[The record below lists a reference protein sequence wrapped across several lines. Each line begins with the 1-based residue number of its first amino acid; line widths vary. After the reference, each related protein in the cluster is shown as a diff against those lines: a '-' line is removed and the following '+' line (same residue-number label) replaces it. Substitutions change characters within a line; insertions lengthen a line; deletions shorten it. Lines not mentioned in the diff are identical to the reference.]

1 MNQHESQRSRI
12 LIVDDDNAFRVATVA
27 LLREEGYSVRA
38 VKGSE
43 EAKRA
48 LSEESYDLI
57 LSDLVMEHMNGI
69 DLLRYIRQTLPD
81 ATVMMITGFGSV
93 QTAVDAMRSGA
104 FDYITKP
111 CNNDELVIKI
121 KRAVDE
127 SRRAKE
133 LVRLRNLLQGEANF
147 SNVIT
152 RNEKMKDVF
161 KLIRQVAET
170 DVTVLVLGETG
181 TGKELVS
188 KAIHLNSSRRDMPFV
203 IVQCSAI
210 PSTLLESELF
220 GYEKGAFTGAM
231 KLHRGKIEEAEGGT
245 LFLDEI
251 GDVSLELQ
259 TKLLRILQ
267 EKQFS
272 RLGSNASITAD
283 IRIIAA
289 THRHLDE
296 MVKEGKFRE
305 DLLYRL
311 NVFPITLPSLR
322 ERLDDIPI
330 LAEFFL
336 EKHRSLARREITGFT
351 PAAIHD
357 MMNYDWKGN
366 VRELENLIKR
376 AIIKSD
382 DATIKT
388 LELQG
393 VQPDAGTTEPLDPP
407 QTTALPYK
415 SYIEHVVRDAE
426 LKYLQRLLKECKGN
440 LNQVAR
446 IMDVDRKTVY
456 RKLEDYSIDPSL
468 FRE

>member
-1 MNQHESQRSRI
+1 MERQELPKSRI

-27 LLREEGYSVRA
+27 LLREEGYAVRA

-43 EAKRA
+43 EAKRV
-48 LSEESYDLI
+48 LSEESFDLI
-57 LSDLVMEHMNGI
+57 LSDLVMEQMNGLE
-69 DLLRYIRQTLPD
+69 LLKHIRQALPD

-93 QTAVDAMRSGA
+93 QTAVEAMRGGA

-111 CNNDELVIKI
+111 CNNDELVIKV
-121 KRAVDE
+121 KRAIDE
-127 SRRAKE
+127 GRRTKE
-133 LVRLRNLLQGEANF
+133 LVRLRNLIQGEANF
-147 SNVIT
+147 ASLIT

-161 KLIRQVAET
+161 KLIRQVAGT

-188 KAIHLNSSRRDMPFV
+188 KAIHLNSSRKDLPFV

-220 GYEKGAFTGAM
+220 GFEKGAFTGAM
-231 KLHRGKIEEAEGGT
+231 RLHRGKIEEADHGT

-272 RLGSNASITAD
+272 RIGSNTPITAD

-289 THRHLDE
+289 THRNLDE

-311 NVFPITLPSLR
+311 TVFPITLPPLR

-330 LAEFFL
+330 LADYFL
-336 EKHRSLARREITGFT
+336 EKHRSLARRPITGFA

-357 MMNYDWKGN
+357 MMNYEWKGN

-382 DATIKT
+382 DAVIKS

-393 VQPDAGTTEPLDPP
+393 AQADQAGSELLNPP
-407 QTTALPYK
+407 QTTSLPYK
-415 SYIEHVVRDAE
+415 SYIEHVIRDAE

-468 FRE
+468 YRE